1 MGARCRAKLVLKL
14 PFLYPRSPDNK
25 SIPPSFTMLRIP
37 AFLALLAVSSIPAN
51 AQEADAFLA
60 CADITDRVERVIC
73 LEEALE
79 SATATQAADT
89 AVVEDTPETEVEDFG
104 TSPGAVTETANVV
117 ESGAGE
123 RRSFLR
129 LPRLPSLF
137 GGGDDAPESEA
148 VDAEPGEENA
158 VESFGREAR
167 VVVNMEGQDE
177 LQDEIVELLEAN
189 PNMWVLRLASGQ
201 VWRQTHP
208 KRLNLREG
216 DAVRIYPS
224 RWGENF
230 RLQTPRLSGFIQ
242 VLRVE

>member
-1 MGARCRAKLVLKL
+1 
-14 PFLYPRSPDNK
+14 
-25 SIPPSFTMLRIP
+25 MLRVHC
-37 AFLALLAVSSIPAN
+37 FLALMAASILAN
-51 AQEADAFLA
+51 GQEADAFLA
-60 CADITDRVERVIC
+60 CAEIADRLERVIC

-79 SATATQAADT
+79 SATANRAEDT
-89 AVVEDTPETEVEDFG
+89 TVVQDTPEGEVEDFG
-104 TSPGAVTETANVV
+104 VSTRAVTETGNLV
-117 ESGAGE
+117 ESGDE
-123 RRSFLR
+123 DRRSFFR
-129 LPRLPSLF
+129 LPKLPRLF
-137 GGGDDAPESEA
+137 GGGEEASES
-148 VDAEPGEENA
+148 DKINAEPDEENT

-167 VVVNMEGQDE
+167 VVVNTEGQGE
-177 LQDEIVELLEAN
+177 LQDQIVELFEAN

>member
-1 MGARCRAKLVLKL
+1 
-14 PFLYPRSPDNK
+14 
-25 SIPPSFTMLRIP
+25 MLRVP
-37 AFLALLAVSSIPAN
+37 CFLALMTASILAN

-60 CADITDRVERVIC
+60 CAEITDRVERVIC

-79 SATATQAADT
+79 SATATQAADP
-89 AVVEDTPETEVEDFG
+89 AVMEDTPETEVEDFG

-117 ESGAGE
+117 ERGAEE
-123 RRSFLR
+123 RRSFFR

-137 GGGDDAPESEA
+137 GGGDDAPESDA
-148 VDAEPGEENA
+148 MDAEPVEENA
-158 VESFGREAR
+158 VQSFCREAR
-167 VVVNMEGQDE
+167 VVVNMNGQDE
-177 LQDEIVELLEAN
+177 LQDVITELLEAN
-189 PNMWVLRLASGQ
+189 PNMWLIRLASGQ
-201 VWRQTHP
+201 VWRQTHS

-224 RWGENF
+224 RWGENY

>member
-1 MGARCRAKLVLKL
+1 
-14 PFLYPRSPDNK
+14 
-25 SIPPSFTMLRIP
+25 MLRIP
-37 AFLALLAVSSIPAN
+37 CFLALMTASILAN

-60 CADITDRVERVIC
+60 CAEITDRVERVIC

-117 ESGAGE
+117 ERGAEE
-123 RRSFLR
+123 RRSFFR

-137 GGGDDAPESEA
+137 GGGDDAPESDA
-148 VDAEPGEENA
+148 MNAEPVEENA

-167 VVVNMEGQDE
+167 VVVNMDGQDE
-177 LQDEIVELLEAN
+177 LQDVITELLEAN
-189 PNMWVLRLASGQ
+189 PNMWLIRLASGQ

-216 DAVRIYPS
+216 DTVSIYPS
-224 RWGENF
+224 RWGENY

>member
-1 MGARCRAKLVLKL
+1 
-14 PFLYPRSPDNK
+14 
-25 SIPPSFTMLRIP
+25 MLRIP
-37 AFLALLAVSSIPAN
+37 CFLALMTASILAN

-60 CADITDRVERVIC
+60 CAEITDRVERVIC

-79 SATATQAADT
+79 SATATQAADP
-89 AVVEDTPETEVEDFG
+89 AVMEDTPETEVEDFG

-117 ESGAGE
+117 ERGAEE
-123 RRSFLR
+123 RRSFFR

-137 GGGDDAPESEA
+137 GGGDDAPESDA
-148 VDAEPGEENA
+148 MDAEPVEENA

-167 VVVNMEGQDE
+167 VVVNMDGQDE
-177 LQDEIVELLEAN
+177 LQDVITELLEAN
-189 PNMWVLRLASGQ
+189 PNMWLIRLASGQ
-201 VWRQTHP
+201 VWRQTHS

-224 RWGENF
+224 RWGENY

>member
-1 MGARCRAKLVLKL
+1 
-14 PFLYPRSPDNK
+14 
-25 SIPPSFTMLRIP
+25 MLRIP
-37 AFLALLAVSSIPAN
+37 CFLALMTVSILAN

-60 CADITDRVERVIC
+60 CAEITDRVERVIC

-117 ESGAGE
+117 ERGAEE
-123 RRSFLR
+123 RRSFFR

-137 GGGDDAPESEA
+137 GGGDDAPESDA
-148 VDAEPGEENA
+148 MDAEPVDENA
-158 VESFGREAR
+158 LESFGREAR
-167 VVVNMEGQDE
+167 VVVNMDGQDE
-177 LQDEIVELLEAN
+177 LQDVITELLEAN
-189 PNMWVLRLASGQ
+189 PNMWLIRLASGQ
-201 VWRQTHP
+201 VWRQTHS

-224 RWGENF
+224 RWGENY

>member
-1 MGARCRAKLVLKL
+1 
-14 PFLYPRSPDNK
+14 
-25 SIPPSFTMLRIP
+25 MLRVP
-37 AFLALLAVSSIPAN
+37 CFLALMTASILAN

-60 CADITDRVERVIC
+60 CAEITDRVERVIC

-79 SATATQAADT
+79 SATATQAADP
-89 AVVEDTPETEVEDFG
+89 AVMEDTPETEVEDFG

-117 ESGAGE
+117 ERGAEE
-123 RRSFLR
+123 RRSFFR

-137 GGGDDAPESEA
+137 GGGDDAPESDA
-148 VDAEPGEENA
+148 MDAEPVEENA
-158 VESFGREAR
+158 VQSFGREAR
-167 VVVNMEGQDE
+167 VVVNMNGQDE
-177 LQDEIVELLEAN
+177 LQDVITELLEAN
-189 PNMWVLRLASGQ
+189 PNMWLIRLASGQ
-201 VWRQTHP
+201 VWRQTHS

-224 RWGENF
+224 RWGENY

>member
-1 MGARCRAKLVLKL
+1 
-14 PFLYPRSPDNK
+14 
-25 SIPPSFTMLRIP
+25 MLRVP
-37 AFLALLAVSSIPAN
+37 CFLALMTTSILAN

-60 CADITDRVERVIC
+60 CAEITDRVERVIC

-79 SATATQAADT
+79 SATATQAADP
-89 AVVEDTPETEVEDFG
+89 AVMEDTPETEVEDFG

-117 ESGAGE
+117 ERGAEE
-123 RRSFLR
+123 RRSFFR

-137 GGGDDAPESEA
+137 GGGDDAPESDA
-148 VDAEPGEENA
+148 MDAEPVDENA
-158 VESFGREAR
+158 LESFGREAR
-167 VVVNMEGQDE
+167 VVVNMDGQDE
-177 LQDEIVELLEAN
+177 LQDVITELLEAN
-189 PNMWVLRLASGQ
+189 PNMWLIRLASGQ
-201 VWRQTHP
+201 VWRQTHS

-224 RWGENF
+224 RWGENY